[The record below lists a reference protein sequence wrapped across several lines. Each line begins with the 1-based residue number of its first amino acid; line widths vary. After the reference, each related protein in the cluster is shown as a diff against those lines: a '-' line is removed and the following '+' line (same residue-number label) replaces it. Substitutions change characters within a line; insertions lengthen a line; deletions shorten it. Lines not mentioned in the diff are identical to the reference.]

1 MSNSNN
7 SKKITQELHDIKDYL
22 IDNKLKNVNFDTLD
36 LTEIANEEDLIA
48 ANKNKEEKKPSAD
61 SSKESKTI
69 YEMVAEILRP
79 ELKKWLDTNLP
90 AIVKQAVNEEIKKF
104 IPKND

>member
-1 MSNSNN
+1 LSDSNN
-7 SKKITQELHDIKDYL
+7 SKKITQELNDIKDYL

-36 LTEIANEEDLIA
+36 LTEIADEDDLSAIS
-48 ANKNKEEKKPSAD
+48 KSQKEERKSIHPAKASQ
-61 SSKESKTI
+61 TI
-69 YEMVAEILRP
+69 HEMVAEILRP